1 MMGRISFGE
10 AVYLIL
16 RGELPG
22 AAVGGVME
30 AMLVAS
36 IDHGVTPPSAL
47 AVRNAATTGA
57 PLNACLAAGALAVN
71 RHHGGAVEDCMRLL
85 ARGAA
90 TVAAG
95 AAPAGAAKALIA
107 EEKAAG
113 RRLPG
118 WGHRVHTDD
127 PRSGRLLALV
137 KEAGV
142 AGPHI
147 TVAEAIAA
155 ELAKGG
161 KVLPLNVDGAI
172 AAVLADLGFRPE
184 LANGFFILARTAG
197 WMAHVAE
204 EVAREKPMRRI
215 DQAAAEYDGPAP
227 RATGIED
234 GIRGPAGS
242 GVRPPPTQTNQGEE
256 TNGQLQNRL
265 AAGRRHRQ
273 RLHGGDPPR
282 PRRAPLRRVLRPRR
296 HRLGVLVPGGRP
308 AARAHD
314 CSRFSNS
321 SRMDRPI
328 ALHTSWSRAQRGSAL
343 MAMIHSRRAVAV
355 CKARKKGVEGS
366 RVQGFE

>member
-1 MMGRISFGE
+1 MAETWKTAVTSIAPNEIRVRGIRIDEMMGRISFGE

-90 TVAAG
+90 AVAAG
-95 AAPAGAAKALIA
+95 SPPADAAKALIA

-137 KEAGV
+137 KEAGA

-147 TVAEAIAA
+147 SVAEAIAA

-227 RATGIED
+227 R
-234 GIRGPAGS
+234 S
-242 GVRPPPTQTNQGEE
+242 LPT
-256 TNGQLQNRL
+256 
-265 AAGRRHRQ
+265 
-273 RLHGGDPPR
+273 P
-282 PRRAPLRRVLRPRR
+282 
-296 HRLGVLVPGGRP
+296 
-308 AARAHD
+308 
-314 CSRFSNS
+314 
-321 SRMDRPI
+321 
-328 ALHTSWSRAQRGSAL
+328 
-343 MAMIHSRRAVAV
+343 
-355 CKARKKGVEGS
+355 
-366 RVQGFE
+366 